1 MDILKYT
8 EAHIDFRKR
17 LRDFLAKEVTPFVDQ
32 WEADRIVPK
41 SVWQKMGQNGFL
53 CMDVSPEYGGQ
64 GLDFLH
70 SVIVLEELTR
80 TWHTGLAAALH
91 TDIVVPYISSYGS
104 EALKKKY
111 LPGCV
116 SGDVVTA
123 VAMTEPDAG
132 SDLAGMRTAAVEEGD
147 EVVIDG
153 SKTFISNGIN
163 ADLVVLAAR
172 DPAVEDPYQAISLYL
187 VESGTP
193 GFERGRHL
201 EKMGMWSQDT
211 AELFFSR
218 CRIPKTNR
226 LGDKGMGFLML
237 MGKLQPER
245 LVCALGA
252 VTAAEGIIEWTLNY
266 CKTTQVMG
274 KPLSKSQAV
283 QFALVEMATEVKIG
297 RAFIDKLISDHMEG
311 RDIIIETSMAKYWTT
326 EMLNRL
332 ANRSIDLCGDY
343 GTLEKCPLVRAWRD
357 AKVMTIFAGTNE
369 IMKNIAAKFMGL

>member
-1 MDILKYT
+1 MEILKYT
-8 EAHIDFRKR
+8 EDHQNFRKR
-17 LRDFLAKEVTPFVDQ
+17 LRRFLEKEVTPFVDQ
-32 WEADRIVPK
+32 WEEDRIVPK
-41 SVWQKMGQNGFL
+41 SVWQKMGQAGFL
-53 CMDVSPEYGGQ
+53 CMDVAPQYGGQ
-64 GLDFLH
+64 GADFLY

-91 TDIVVPYISSYGS
+91 NDIVVPYISSYGS
-104 EALKKKY
+104 EKLKKKY

-116 SGDVVTA
+116 SGDIVTA

-132 SDLAGMRTAAVEEGD
+132 SDLAGIRTAAVEED
-147 EVVIDG
+147 EEIVIDG

-163 ADLVVLAAR
+163 ADLVVMAAR
-172 DPAVEDPYQAISLYL
+172 DPAIEDPYQAISLYL

-211 AELFFSR
+211 AELFFSK
-218 CRIPKTNR
+218 CRIPKNNR
-226 LGDKGMGFLML
+226 LGDKGSGFLML

-252 VTAAEGIIEWTLNY
+252 VAAAERILEWTLDY
-266 CKTTQVMG
+266 CKTTEVQG
-274 KPLSKSQAV
+274 KPLSKSQAT
-283 QFALVEMATEVKIG
+283 QFALVELSTEVKIG
-297 RAFIDKLISDHMEG
+297 RTFIDKLISDHMEG

-326 EMLNRL
+326 EMLNRV
-332 ANRSIDLCGDY
+332 ANRCIDLCGDY
-343 GTLEKCPLVRAWRD
+343 GLLERCPLVRAWRD

>member
-1 MDILKYT
+1 MEILKYT
-8 EAHIDFRKR
+8 EDHQNFRKR
-17 LRDFLAKEVTPFVDQ
+17 LRRFLEKEVTPFVDQ
-32 WEADRIVPK
+32 WEEDRIVPK
-41 SVWQKMGQNGFL
+41 SVWQKMGQAGFL
-53 CMDVSPEYGGQ
+53 CMDVAPQYGGQ
-64 GLDFLH
+64 GADFLY

-91 TDIVVPYISSYGS
+91 NDIVVPYISSYGS
-104 EALKKKY
+104 EKLKKKY

-116 SGDVVTA
+116 SGDIVTA

-132 SDLAGMRTAAVEEGD
+132 SDLAGIRTAAVEED
-147 EVVIDG
+147 EEIVIDG

-163 ADLVVLAAR
+163 ADLVVMAAR
-172 DPAVEDPYQAISLYL
+172 DPAIEDPYQAISLYL

-211 AELFFSR
+211 AELFFSK
-218 CRIPKTNR
+218 CRIPKNNR
-226 LGDKGMGFLML
+226 LGDKGSGFLML

-252 VTAAEGIIEWTLNY
+252 VAAAERILEWTLDY
-266 CKTTQVMG
+266 CKTTEVQG
-274 KPLSKSQAV
+274 KPLSRSQAT
-283 QFALVEMATEVKIG
+283 QFALVELSTEVKIG
-297 RAFIDKLISDHMEG
+297 RTFIDKLISDHMEG

-326 EMLNRL
+326 EMLNRV
-332 ANRSIDLCGDY
+332 ANRCIDLCGDY
-343 GTLEKCPLVRAWRD
+343 GLLERCPLVRAWRD

>member
-53 CMDVSPEYGGQ
+53 CMDVSPAYGGQ
-64 GLDFLH
+64 GADFLH

-80 TWHTGLAAALH
+80 TWHTGLATALH
-91 TDIVVPYISSYGS
+91 SDIVVPYISSYGS

-116 SGDVVTA
+116 SGDTVTA

-153 SKTFISNGIN
+153 SKIFISNGIN

-218 CRIPKTNR
+218 CRIPKANR

-252 VTAAEGIIEWTLNY
+252 VAAAEGIIEWTLNH
-266 CKTTQVMG
+266 CKTTAVKG

-283 QFALVEMATEVKIG
+283 QFALVEMTTEVKIG

-311 RDIIIETSMAKYWTT
+311 KDVIIETSMAKYWTT
-326 EMLNRL
+326 EMLNRV

-343 GTLEKCPLVRAWRD
+343 GMLEKCPLVRAWRD

>member
-53 CMDVSPEYGGQ
+53 CMDVSPAYGGQ
-64 GLDFLH
+64 GADFLH

-80 TWHTGLAAALH
+80 TWHTGLATALH
-91 TDIVVPYISSYGS
+91 SDIVVPYISSYGS

-116 SGDVVTA
+116 SGDTVTA

-153 SKTFISNGIN
+153 SKIFISNGIN

-218 CRIPKTNR
+218 CRIPKANR
-226 LGDKGMGFLML
+226 LSDKGMGFLML

-252 VTAAEGIIEWTLNY
+252 VAAAEGIIEWTLNH
-266 CKTTQVMG
+266 CKTTAVKG

-283 QFALVEMATEVKIG
+283 QFALVEMTTEVKIG

-311 RDIIIETSMAKYWTT
+311 KDVIIETSMAKYWTT
-326 EMLNRL
+326 EMLNRV

>member
-1 MDILKYT
+1 MEILKYT
-8 EAHIDFRKR
+8 EDHQNFRKR
-17 LRDFLAKEVTPFVDQ
+17 LRRFLEKEVTPFVDQ
-32 WEADRIVPK
+32 WEEDRIVPK
-41 SVWQKMGQNGFL
+41 SVWQKMGQAGFL
-53 CMDVSPEYGGQ
+53 CMDVAPQYGGQ
-64 GLDFLH
+64 GADFLY

-91 TDIVVPYISSYGS
+91 NDIVVPYISSYGS
-104 EALKKKY
+104 EKLKKKY

-116 SGDVVTA
+116 SGDIVTA

-132 SDLAGMRTAAVEEGD
+132 SDLAGIRTAAVEED
-147 EVVIDG
+147 EEIVIDG

-172 DPAVEDPYQAISLYL
+172 DPAIEDPYQAISLYL

-211 AELFFSR
+211 AELFFSK
-218 CRIPKTNR
+218 CRIPKNNR
-226 LGDKGMGFLML
+226 LGDKGSGFLML

-252 VTAAEGIIEWTLNY
+252 VAAAERILEWTLDY
-266 CKTTQVMG
+266 CKTTEVQG
-274 KPLSKSQAV
+274 RPLSKSQAT
-283 QFALVEMATEVKIG
+283 QFALVELSTEVKIG
-297 RAFIDKLISDHMEG
+297 RTFIDKLISDHMEG

-326 EMLNRL
+326 EMLNRV
-332 ANRSIDLCGDY
+332 ANRCIDLCGDY
-343 GTLEKCPLVRAWRD
+343 GLLERCPLVRAWRD

>member
-1 MDILKYT
+1 MEILKYT
-8 EAHIDFRKR
+8 AAHVDFRKR
-17 LRDFLAKEVTPFVDQ
+17 LRHFLEKEVTPFVDR
-32 WEADRIVPK
+32 WEEDRIVPK
-41 SVWQKMGQNGFL
+41 SVWREMGQKGFL
-53 CMDVSPEYGGQ
+53 CMDVSPQYGGP
-64 GLDFLH
+64 GADFLY

-91 TDIVVPYISSYGS
+91 NDIVVPYISSYGS
-104 EALKKKY
+104 EELKKKY
-111 LPGCV
+111 LPRCV
-116 SGDVVTA
+116 SGEMITA

-132 SDLAGMRTAAVEEGD
+132 SDLAGIRTAAVEEEN

-211 AELFFSR
+211 AELFFSK
-218 CRIPKTNR
+218 CRIPRTNR

-252 VTAAEGIIEWTLNY
+252 VAAAERIFEWILNY
-266 CKTTQVMG
+266 CKTTEVRDR
-274 KPLSKSQAV
+274 PLSKSQAT
-283 QFALVEMATEVKIG
+283 QFTLVEMATEVKIG
-297 RAFIDKLISDHMEG
+297 RTFIDKLITDHMEG
-311 RDIIIETSMAKYWTT
+311 KDIIIETSMAKYWTT
-326 EMLNRL
+326 EMLNRV

-369 IMKNIAAKFMGL
+369 IMKSIAAKFMGL